1 MSSMRRA
8 REGRPAL
15 DDRLPSDVAS
25 SRRETL
31 PEPFART
38 GVSLITSPG
47 PGTPAP
53 GAPPSS
59 PALRSALLALS
70 VLALTA
76 AFLAQHRA
84 ELGFLP
90 ATLGA
95 FGAGVRRHGL
105 LSLSGAGESAAGA
118 LAALAVVAG
127 WYGLGDVLLRSISS
141 EGKVPSGGHRGRSRA
156 LYLAR
161 TCGLG
166 AGAWSLV
173 WFALGLAGLYR
184 PLIALA
190 AAGLGLALAG
200 RAGMASRRRH
210 DTPPARSEAPS
221 ERPLLVRVAALLVLL
236 PVGLAFVAAL
246 APPTAKDALQYHL
259 ALPKA
264 FLAAGGLVDVP
275 DNIANY
281 FALGAEMH
289 GVWAMLLGRIV
300 SARAGEAAFGA
311 VMYAFF
317 PLLLAAV
324 FGWAR
329 ERALGRGWAWLAA
342 AMVAGV
348 PTIAEVAGS
357 GYVDLALALYVT
369 LTIRAG
375 VRWWQTQDPADL
387 LESALALG
395 CALSVKVTAAFVV
408 FVLALIVLVRM
419 RTAAPGEAPAHGRP
433 LTGLATLAAAI
444 ALAAPWYLR
453 TWVRT
458 GSPVFPFF
466 ASFWPGQAPG
476 WDLERSAMLV
486 GFNALYGGADK
497 GVLDYLLT
505 PVRLSLAG
513 QREVAAAYEGV
524 LGVSFLVGA
533 VLVVWAWARGI
544 LDVEFRIA
552 AVSGGAFFVWWLA
565 SAQVLR
571 YLFPALPLLAVAGAG
586 GAAALMARGAVGPSL
601 RLVLAAC
608 VAAGEVV
615 MVAWFAA
622 DNPLLAA
629 TGAEPRAAYL
639 ERRLDYYPYYRLI
652 NHSLAADAKVWLVN
666 TRRDTYHLE
675 RPYVG
680 DYIFEDYTLRK
691 WIESSPTGRE
701 VQRRALAAGITHV
714 LIRHD
719 IILFA
724 VARSPLVD
732 DRRPAPERLSGIER
746 LQAFLS
752 EGTRVLRAD
761 RKFALVELTP
771 GPEPIPPPS
780 PGPRGGNTPRGPA

>member
-1 MSSMRRA
+1 M
-8 REGRPAL
+8 
-15 DDRLPSDVAS
+15 V
-25 SRRETL
+25 
-31 PEPFART
+31 
-38 GVSLITSPG
+38 
-47 PGTPAP
+47 
-53 GAPPSS
+53 
-59 PALRSALLALS
+59 RSALVALGALS
-70 VLALTA
+70 LIGV
-76 AFLAQHRA
+76 FLAQHRA
-84 ELGFLP
+84 ELGTLP
-90 ATLGA
+90 AALGA
-95 FGAGVRRHGL
+95 LVASVRRYGL
-105 LSLSGAGESAAGA
+105 GSLAGAGESAAGA
-118 LAALAVVAG
+118 MAALVVVAG
-127 WYGLGDVLLRSISS
+127 WYGLGDALLRWIALR
-141 EGKVPSGGHRGRSRA
+141 GTAPPGARSGHSPA

-161 TCGLG
+161 TCALG

-184 PLIALA
+184 PLIALG

-200 RAGMASRRRH
+200 RAGMASRRCH
-210 DTPPARSEAPS
+210 DAPAVRSKGDWGRSLPT
-221 ERPLLVRVAALLVLL
+221 RVTALLALL
-236 PVGLAFVAAL
+236 PVALAFVAAL
-246 APPTAKDALQYHL
+246 APPTAKDALQYHM

-264 FLAAGGLVDVP
+264 FLAAGGLADVP

-300 SARAGEAAFGA
+300 STRVGEAALGA
-311 VMYAFF
+311 VTYAFF
-317 PLLLAAV
+317 PLLVAAV

-329 ERALGRGWAWLAA
+329 ERALSRVWAWLAA

-348 PTIAEVAGS
+348 PTVAEVAGS
-357 GYVDLALALYVT
+357 GYVDVALALYVT

-375 VRWWQTQDPADL
+375 ARWWQTQDPADL

-395 CALSVKVTAAFVV
+395 CALSVKLTAAFAV
-408 FVLALIVLVRM
+408 FVLTLMVLVRM
-419 RTAAPGEAPAHGRP
+419 RTPAPGHSREHGRSF
-433 LTGLATLAAAI
+433 TGLAALAVGI
-444 ALAAPWYLR
+444 VFAAPWYLR

-466 ASFWPGQAPG
+466 AGIWPGQAPG

-497 GVLDYLLT
+497 GALDYLLT
-505 PVRLSLAG
+505 PLRLSLAG
-513 QREVAAAYEGV
+513 HRQVAAGYEGV

-533 VLVVWAWARGI
+533 ALILWAWARGS
-544 LDVEFRIA
+544 LDVECRIA

-571 YLFPALPLLAVAGAG
+571 YLLPALPLLAVAAAAA
-586 GAAALMARGAVGPSL
+586 AAALTARAVVGPSL
-601 RLVLAAC
+601 RLVLTAG
-608 VAAGEVV
+608 VVAGEVV
-615 MVAWFAA
+615 MGAWFAE
-622 DNPLLAA
+622 DDPLLAT

-652 NHSLAADAKVWLVN
+652 NDSLPADAKIWLVN

-675 RPYVG
+675 RPCVG

-691 WIESSPTGRE
+691 WIESSLTGRE

-724 VARSPLVD
+724 RTPPVD
-732 DRRPAPERLSGIER
+732 DRRPTSETLAEVERLR
-746 LQAFLS
+746 AFLN

-761 RKFALVELTP
+761 KRFALVELKR
-771 GPEPIPPPS
+771 GPEPVPS
-780 PGPRGGNTPRGPA
+780 PESPHRSGTRPRPPA

>member
-1 MSSMRRA
+1 MS
-8 REGRPAL
+8 G
-15 DDRLPSDVAS
+15 
-25 SRRETL
+25 RETPPVL
-31 PEPFART
+31 FAPT

-47 PGTPAP
+47 PRTPARGSP
-53 GAPPSS
+53 QSS
-59 PALRSALLALS
+59 TAARSAFLAL
-70 VLALTA
+70 VALALTA
-76 AFLAQHRA
+76 VFLSQHRA

-90 ATLGA
+90 ASLGA
-95 FGAGVRRHGL
+95 LVDGVRRYGF
-105 LSLSGAGESAAGA
+105 LSLSGAGESAVGA
-118 LAALAVVAG
+118 LTALTVVAG

-141 EGKVPSGGHRGRSRA
+141 DGKVPSGGHGRPPRA

-166 AGAWSLV
+166 AGAWSLA

-184 PLIALA
+184 PLTALA
-190 AAGLGLALAG
+190 TAGLGLALAW
-200 RAGMASRRRH
+200 RAVMASRRRH
-210 DTPPARSEAPS
+210 DTPPARSDVPS
-221 ERPLLVRVAALLVLL
+221 ERPLLARVTAPLVLL
-236 PVGLAFVAAL
+236 SVVLAFVGAL

-275 DNIANY
+275 GNIANY

-329 ERALGRGWAWLAA
+329 ELALGRGWAWLAA

-348 PTIAEVAGS
+348 PTLAEVAGS

-369 LTIRAG
+369 LTIRAAAS
-375 VRWWQTQDPADL
+375 WWQTQDSTDL
-387 LESALALG
+387 VESALALG
-395 CALSVKVTAAFVV
+395 CALSVKLTAAFIV
-408 FVLALIVLVRM
+408 FVLALVVLVRL
-419 RTAAPGEAPAHGRP
+419 RTAAPRDAPKHERR
-433 LTGLATLAAAI
+433 LRGLAALAAAI

-466 ASFWPGQAPG
+466 ASIWPGHAPG
-476 WDLERSAMLV
+476 WDLELSALLV

-497 GVLDYLLT
+497 GVLEYLLT
-505 PVRLSLAG
+505 PIRLSLAG
-513 QREVAAAYEGV
+513 QREVAAAYEGA

-533 VLVVWAWARGI
+533 VLVAWAWARGL
-544 LDVEFRIA
+544 LDVRLRIA
-552 AVSGGAFFVWWLA
+552 AVSSGAFFAWWLV

-571 YLFPALPLLAVAGAG
+571 YLFPALPLLAVAGTG
-586 GAAALMARGAVGPSL
+586 GAAALTARGMVGPSL
-601 RLVLAAC
+601 GLALAAC
-608 VAAGEVV
+608 VAAGELV
-615 MVAWFAA
+615 MVTWFAA
-622 DNPLLAA
+622 DNPLLGA

-652 NHSLAADAKVWLVN
+652 NHSLAADAKVWLVDM
-666 TRRDTYHLE
+666 RRDTYHLE

-680 DYIFEDYTLRK
+680 DYLIEDHTLRK
-691 WIESSPTGRE
+691 WIESSPAGRD
-701 VQRRALAAGITHV
+701 VRQRALAAGITHV

-719 IILFA
+719 ILFDA
-724 VARSPLVD
+724 ARSPLVD
-732 DRRPAPERLSGIER
+732 DRRPAPEGLAGIER
-746 LQAFLS
+746 LRAFLS
-752 EGTRVLRAD
+752 EGTRILRAD
-761 RKFALVELTP
+761 RKFALVELAP
-771 GPEPIPPPS
+771 ASEPNPPPRA
-780 PGPRGGNTPRGPA
+780 GPRGGTTSRGPA

>member
-1 MSSMRRA
+1 M
-8 REGRPAL
+8 
-15 DDRLPSDVAS
+15 
-25 SRRETL
+25 SRRETP
-31 PEPFART
+31 PELFARSR
-38 GVSLITSPG
+38 VSLITSSG
-47 PGTPAP
+47 RGSPAP
-53 GAPPSS
+53 GSPPSS
-59 PALRSALLALS
+59 SAARSALLALGA
-70 VLALTA
+70 LALTA

-90 ATLGA
+90 AALGA
-95 FGAGVRRHGL
+95 FVDGVRRYGV
-105 LSLSGAGESAAGA
+105 LSLSGAGESATGT
-118 LAALAVVAG
+118 LAALTVVAG
-127 WYGLGDVLLRSISS
+127 WYGLGDVLLRSISP
-141 EGKVPSGGHRGRSRA
+141 EGKVPSGGHGGRSRA

-173 WFALGLAGLYR
+173 WFALGLAGLYG
-184 PLIALA
+184 PLVALA
-190 AAGLGLALAG
+190 TAGMGLALVG
-200 RAGMASRRRH
+200 RAVMASRRRH
-210 DTPPARSEAPS
+210 DTPQARSESPS
-221 ERPLLVRVAALLVLL
+221 EQPLLARVAAPLALL
-236 PVGLAFVAAL
+236 PVVLAFVAAL

-264 FLAAGGLVDVP
+264 FLAAGGLVEVP
-275 DNIANY
+275 GNIANY

-329 ERALGRGWAWLAA
+329 ELALGRGWAWLAA

-348 PTIAEVAGS
+348 PTLAEVAGS
-357 GYVDLALALYVT
+357 EYVDLALALYVT

-375 VRWWQTQDPADL
+375 ARWWQTQDPADL
-387 LESALALG
+387 LESTLALG
-395 CALSVKVTAAFVV
+395 CALSVKLTAAFVV
-408 FVLALIVLVRM
+408 FVLALIVLVRA
-419 RTAAPGEAPAHGRP
+419 RTAGPGNAPKQGRR
-433 LTGLATLAAAI
+433 LTGLAALAAV

-466 ASFWPGQAPG
+466 ANFWPGQASG
-476 WDLERSAMLV
+476 WDLERSALLV

-497 GVLDYLLT
+497 GFLDYLLT

-533 VLVVWAWARGI
+533 ALVVWAWARGL
-544 LDVEFRIA
+544 LDVELRIA
-552 AVSGGAFFVWWLA
+552 AVSGGAFFAWWLV

-571 YLFPALPLLAVAGAG
+571 YLFPALPLLALAGVG
-586 GAAALMARGAVGPSL
+586 GAAALTARGAVGPSL
-601 RLVLAAC
+601 GLALAAC
-608 VAAGEVV
+608 VAAGELV
-615 MVAWFAA
+615 MITWSAV
-622 DNPLLAA
+622 DNPLLGA

-652 NHSLAADAKVWLVN
+652 NHSLPAGAKVWLVDM
-666 TRRDTYHLE
+666 RRDTYHLE

-680 DYIFEDYTLRK
+680 DYLIEDHTLRK
-691 WIESSPTGRE
+691 WIESSPAGRE
-701 VQRRALAAGITHV
+701 VRQRALAAGITHV

-719 IILFA
+719 ILFDA
-724 VARSPLVD
+724 ARSPLVD
-732 DRRPAPERLSGIER
+732 DRRPAPEGLARIER
-746 LQAFLS
+746 LRAFLS
-752 EGTRVLRAD
+752 EGTRILRAD
-761 RKFALVELTP
+761 RKFALVELAP

-780 PGPRGGNTPRGPA
+780 PGPRDGKTPRGPA